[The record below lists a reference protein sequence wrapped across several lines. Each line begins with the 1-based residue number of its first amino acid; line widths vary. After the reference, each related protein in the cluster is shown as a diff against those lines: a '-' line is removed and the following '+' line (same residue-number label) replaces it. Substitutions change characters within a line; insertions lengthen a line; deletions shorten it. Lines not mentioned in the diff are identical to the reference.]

1 MFNKE
6 SNPWQL
12 VTFLLIGLIVGY
24 GVSEWS
30 GTETSTDTDTG
41 TQTITITPQSDDED
55 EAEIVEVDLDDDP
68 GLGDPDAPVKIVEF
82 SDFQCFYCRRFYN
95 QTFTQLKENY
105 IDKGL
110 VYLVYRDFPLSDIH
124 PDAQKAAEAG
134 ECADDQ
140 GKFWEMHNL
149 IYEGQDKLG
158 NGTVDI
164 PLESLKS
171 YAEELGLDTD
181 EFNACLDSGTYADE
195 VDADVNAGLSYGAS
209 ATPTFF
215 INGQIL
221 VGAQSYETFQSRID
235 ALL

>member
-24 GVSEWS
+24 GLSEWS

-68 GLGDPDAPVKIVEF
+68 GLGDPDATVKIVEF

-95 QTFTQLKENY
+95 QTLSQLKENY

-110 VYLVYRDFPLSDIH
+110 VYFVYRDFPLSDIH
-124 PDAQKAAEAG
+124 PDAQKASEAS
-134 ECADDQ
+134 ECADEQ
-140 GKFWEMHNL
+140 GKFWEMHDM
-149 IYEGQDKLG
+149 IYDGQNELG
-158 NGTVDI
+158 SGTVDI

-171 YAEELGLDTD
+171 YAVELGLDADT
-181 EFNACLDSGTYADE
+181 FNECLDSGKYEDE
-195 VDADVNAGLSYGAS
+195 VAADQKAGLSYGAS
-209 ATPTFF
+209 ATPSFF
-215 INGQIL
+215 INGQIV
-221 VGAQSYETFQSRID
+221 VGAQSYETLAEIID
-235 ALL
+235 SQL